1 MSKEKLEFTSHS
13 GNLAL
18 VRRRVRAFL
27 EPHAV
32 SEKDRLLM
40 VLGVDEACTN
50 IIRYAYS
57 LRDDQIILLSM
68 ELARDCITIRLRDY
82 GKQAAQDALR
92 SRPPRALRPGGL
104 GLHLIHNAFDKV
116 DYKPKKCGT
125 ELVLIK
131 RLVQKSSAKTARA
144 RKTSSG

>member
-1 MSKEKLEFTSHS
+1 MNESPAPRSVFLDVSKEKLEFTSHS

-27 EPHAV
+27 EPHPV

-92 SRPPRALRPGGL
+92 SRPLARFGQADS
-104 GLHLIHNAFDKV
+104 AF
-116 DYKPKKCGT
+116 
-125 ELVLIK
+125 I
-131 RLVQKSSAKTARA
+131 
-144 RKTSSG
+144 